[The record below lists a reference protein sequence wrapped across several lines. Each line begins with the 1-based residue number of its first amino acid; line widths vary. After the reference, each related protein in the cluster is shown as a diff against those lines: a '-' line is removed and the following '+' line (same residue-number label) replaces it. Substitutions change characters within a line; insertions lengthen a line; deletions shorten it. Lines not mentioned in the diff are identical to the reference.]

1 MGIIERKKPTDSRVS
16 STQIYRPQTVFEV
29 KLFEGKPRW
38 LDQPTDLE
46 TFMERIDKNG
56 KRIPSKSMLD
66 DKTPPKPLLPR
77 WINNILVII
86 STVVSTIL
94 ALLVLVLLTKHFKI
108 KSLLA
113 TLVLSTLPPPPEA
126 TAFKHDLGQTDL
138 SGHSV
143 LKSLQTQF
151 PKSGLETYTQTPDK
165 LCQNCMIFQRTKQ
178 MTKNPVESMDWSKA
192 MASVESK
199 VPAESR
205 KVVCS
210 YPITTMWSNVL
221 GSMVICYAIVR
232 YIKPMTW
239 YRGYKY
245 SRNCTFY
252 LFVFC
257 DHYYSPLKICP
268 LRGHLQNYQVEDS
281 GTDLELTLHKNW
293 IYDTVIISWGDVQVL
308 ENEITIKLPRTVS
321 IPLRHK
327 IKNRRMMSFDW
338 DVQYMVKQGPNW
350 YNLTRTYKIKRKV
363 VSFASLNDTDEAE
376 TSSLCG
382 KMTVRKKPIVKEVL
396 V

>member
-1 MGIIERKKPTDSRVS
+1 MLENA
-16 STQIYRPQTVFEV
+16 TQ
-29 KLFEGKPRW
+29 
-38 LDQPTDLE
+38 
-46 TFMERIDKNG
+46 
-56 KRIPSKSMLD
+56 S
-66 DKTPPKPLLPR
+66 KPLLPR

-94 ALLVLVLLTKHFKI
+94 ALLVLILLTKHF

-126 TAFKHDLGQTDL
+126 TAFRYDLRQTDP
-138 SGHSV
+138 SEHSV
-143 LKSLQTQF
+143 LKTLHTQF
-151 PKSGLETYTQTPDK
+151 PKSGIEAYTQIPDK
-165 LCQNCMIFQRTKQ
+165 LCPNCKIFQR
-178 MTKNPVESMDWSKA
+178 TKNPVESMDRPKTLT
-192 MASVESK
+192 SVESK
-199 VPAESR
+199 VPAEPR

-239 YRGYKY
+239 CRGYRY

-252 LFVFC
+252 LFIFT

-268 LRGHLQNYQVEDS
+268 LRGHLQNYKVEDS

-293 IYDTVIISWGDVQVL
+293 IYDTVNISWGYIQVL
-308 ENEITIKLPRTVS
+308 ENEIPTKLPRTVS

-327 IKNRRMMSFDW
+327 IKNRRMMSFEW

-350 YNLTRTYKIKRKV
+350 YNLTRTYKTKRKA
-363 VSFASLNDTDEAE
+363 VSFANLHDTDEEE

-382 KMTVRKKPIVKEVL
+382 RMTVRKQPIVKEVL
-396 V
+396 I

>member
-1 MGIIERKKPTDSRVS
+1 
-16 STQIYRPQTVFEV
+16 
-29 KLFEGKPRW
+29 
-38 LDQPTDLE
+38 
-46 TFMERIDKNG
+46 MERIDKNG
-56 KRIPSKSMLD
+56 KRIPSKSMLENA
-66 DKTPPKPLLPR
+66 THSKPLL

-126 TAFKHDLGQTDL
+126 TAFKYDVGQTYL

-143 LKSLQTQF
+143 LKTPHTQF
-151 PKSGLETYTQTPDK
+151 PKSGIETYTQIPDK
-165 LCQNCMIFQRTKQ
+165 LCQNCKIFQG
-178 MTKNPVESMDWSKA
+178 TKNPVESMDRPKTLT
-192 MASVESK
+192 SVESK
-199 VPAESR
+199 APAEPR

-221 GSMVICYAIVR
+221 GSMVICYTIVR

-239 YRGYKY
+239 YRGNKY

-252 LFVFC
+252 LFIFT

-268 LRGHLQNYQVEDS
+268 LRAHLQNYKVEDS

-293 IYDTVIISWGDVQVL
+293 IYDTVISLGEIYRSW
-308 ENEITIKLPRTVS
+308 
-321 IPLRHK
+321 
-327 IKNRRMMSFDW
+327 
-338 DVQYMVKQGPNW
+338 
-350 YNLTRTYKIKRKV
+350 
-363 VSFASLNDTDEAE
+363 
-376 TSSLCG
+376 
-382 KMTVRKKPIVKEVL
+382 KMRSQ
-396 V
+396 

>member
-1 MGIIERKKPTDSRVS
+1 MHYLITVEIYHR
-16 STQIYRPQTVFEV
+16 QIFEV

-38 LDQPTDLE
+38 IDQPTDLE

-66 DKTPPKPLLPR
+66 DKNLPKPLLPR

-86 STVVSTIL
+86 STVFSTLL

-113 TLVLSTLPPPPEA
+113 TLVLSTLAPPPEA
-126 TAFKHDLGQTDL
+126 TAFKLDLGQTDL
-138 SGHSV
+138 SGLSN

-151 PKSGLETYTQTPDK
+151 PKPGIETYTQTPNK
-165 LCQNCMIFQRTKQ
+165 LCQNCKILQRAKQ
-178 MTKNPVESMDWSKA
+178 MTENPIKIMDWSKT
-192 MASVESK
+192 MASVELN
-199 VPAESR
+199 VPAEPR

-221 GSMVICYAIVR
+221 GSVVICYAIVR
-232 YIKPMTW
+232 YIKPVTW
-239 YRGYKY
+239 YRVYKY

-268 LRGHLQNYQVEDS
+268 LRGHLQNYKVEDS

-293 IYDTVIISWGDVQVL
+293 IYDTVNISWGDIQVL
-308 ENEITIKLPRTVS
+308 ENDIPIKLPRTVS

-338 DVQYMVKQGPNW
+338 DV
-350 YNLTRTYKIKRKV
+350 
-363 VSFASLNDTDEAE
+363 
-376 TSSLCG
+376 
-382 KMTVRKKPIVKEVL
+382 
-396 V
+396 